1 VTATVIGSNSRV
13 APSVG
18 FDVQP
23 LSTGTELQVVV
34 PDSQVTVL
42 DAIEQRAEA
51 ARAGSVQA

>member
-1 VTATVIGSNSRV
+1 M
-13 APSVG
+13 G